1 MELHI
6 VRKPAAQ
13 FLVHGLD
20 WASAAWGR
28 NVSDGGRGLSRQE
41 MAGGRGE
48 TILLAEDE
56 SLLRELGETILRQAG
71 YKVVTAPGAEELRT
85 LVSEYPE
92 RVDLLLTDVIMPGLG
107 GQELVT
113 LVKRR
118 WPDIHIL
125 YMSGYSNEDI
135 DDLDR
140 DAGFLQKPFTPG
152 ELMRKIAEVLN
163 HSR

>member
-1 MELHI
+1 MLTE
-6 VRKPAAQ
+6 
-13 FLVHGLD
+13 
-20 WASAAWGR
+20 S
-28 NVSDGGRGLSRQE
+28 E
-41 MAGGRGE
+41 MASRK

-71 YKVVTAPGAEELRT
+71 YKVVTAPGAEELRA
-85 LVSEYPE
+85 LVSEYSD

-107 GQELVT
+107 GQELVA

-118 WPDIHIL
+118 WPDIRIL
-125 YMSGYSNEDI
+125 YMSGYSSEEI

-152 ELMRKIAEVLN
+152 ELMKKIADLFN
-163 HSR
+163 ATARN

>member
-1 MELHI
+1 MLTE
-6 VRKPAAQ
+6 
-13 FLVHGLD
+13 
-20 WASAAWGR
+20 S
-28 NVSDGGRGLSRQE
+28 E
-41 MAGGRGE
+41 MASGK

-71 YKVVTAPGAEELRT
+71 YKVVTAPGAEELRA
-85 LVSEYPE
+85 LVSEYSD

-107 GQELVT
+107 GQELVA

-118 WPDIHIL
+118 WPDIRIL
-125 YMSGYSNEDI
+125 YMSGYSSEEI

-152 ELMRKIAEVLN
+152 ELMKKIADLFN
-163 HSR
+163 ANAGNF

>member
-1 MELHI
+1 MLTE
-6 VRKPAAQ
+6 
-13 FLVHGLD
+13 
-20 WASAAWGR
+20 S
-28 NVSDGGRGLSRQE
+28 E
-41 MAGGRGE
+41 MASRK

-71 YKVVTAPGAEELRT
+71 YKVVTAPGAQELRA
-85 LVSEYPE
+85 LVSEYSD

-107 GQELVT
+107 GQELVA

-118 WPDIHIL
+118 WPDIRIL
-125 YMSGYSNEDI
+125 YMSGYSSEEI

-152 ELMRKIAEVLN
+152 ELMKKIADLFN
-163 HSR
+163 ATARN